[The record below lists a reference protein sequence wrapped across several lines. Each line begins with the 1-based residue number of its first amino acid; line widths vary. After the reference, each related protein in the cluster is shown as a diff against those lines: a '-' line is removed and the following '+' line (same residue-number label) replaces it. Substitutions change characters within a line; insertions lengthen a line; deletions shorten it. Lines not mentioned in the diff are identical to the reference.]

1 MAHNFVLLLVP
12 PDIQE
17 DHLSEYIQELLLP
30 FGNEYDFPP
39 LTYPCD
45 CNGLDESIKFANK
58 TTKHFHQYWRSYKMI
73 SSEKRPDW
81 KEYIRDWENALLSY
95 SKNVHTTD
103 ASCERCNG
111 SGYFTST
118 YYPRNMYDYW
128 HGIKGDDL
136 GKIAELKAKL
146 ETHELPKGKQHS
158 IFWLIPPLQKP
169 FMFYH
174 IVTSDGLPYNRWE
187 YSSAE
192 KWYETWQALVE
203 QWQSS
208 RVVRCLVHQ

>member
-1 MAHNFVLLLVP
+1 
-12 PDIQE
+12 
-17 DHLSEYIQELLLP
+17 
-30 FGNEYDFPP
+30 
-39 LTYPCD
+39 
-45 CNGLDESIKFANK
+45 
-58 TTKHFHQYWRSYKMI
+58 MI
-73 SSEKRPDW
+73 SSENRPDW

-95 SKNVHTTD
+95 NKSIDTTD
-103 ASCERCNG
+103 ASCDRCNG

-128 HGIKGDDL
+128 HGLKGEDL
-136 GKIAELKAKL
+136 GKIDELKAELK
-146 ETHELPKGKQHS
+146 THELSKGKPHT

-174 IVTSDGLPYNRWE
+174 VVTSDGLPYNRWD

-192 KWYETWQALVE
+192 KWYETWQALAE
-203 QWQSS
+203 QWQGS